1 MKNINWK
8 KGAGEFIGFTI
19 ASIGLLSFLIMILGV
34 SLLNN
39 TSEIMENAVSEIGR
53 QVVTCDSIEEA
64 RADAQTIA
72 EYIFKDNHT
81 ITPGT
86 VKTEIEFA
94 PGSDQEWKKGNFINI
109 YLSAELVSTTP
120 ATSGVKEVSALLMIE
135 NDGEDEDNTV
145 IFESMN

>member
-1 MKNINWK
+1 
-8 KGAGEFIGFTI
+8 
-19 ASIGLLSFLIMILGV
+19 
-34 SLLNN
+34 
-39 TSEIMENAVSEIGR
+39 MENAVSEIGR

-72 EYIFKDNHT
+72 EYIFEDNHT

-86 VKTEIEFA
+86 VKTKIKFA

-145 IFESMN
+145 IFESAN